1 MGKYIKYERIMG
13 KYDDDTLQEL
23 FDKLISEGK
32 EIIKYDERFDTILHQ
47 PKTGGVQIEPV
58 IHVTI
63 ITGKLN
69 TANILN
75 G

>member
-23 FDKLISEGK
+23 LNNLISDGK
-32 EIIKYDERFDTILHQ
+32 EIISYNERFDSIKHQ
-47 PKTGGVQIEPV
+47 LKNGEIQIEPV
-58 IHVTI
+58 IHVTM